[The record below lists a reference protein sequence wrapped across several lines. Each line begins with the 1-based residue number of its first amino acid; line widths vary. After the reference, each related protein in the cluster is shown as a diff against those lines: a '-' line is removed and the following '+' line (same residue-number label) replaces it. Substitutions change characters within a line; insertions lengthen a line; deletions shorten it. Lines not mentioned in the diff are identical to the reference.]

1 MAALSAQARSYN
13 RRMSAPRTLR
23 ALGELPVAEFMRRH
37 WQKRPLLVRAAL
49 PARTPPIARE
59 RLIALAARDDV
70 ESRLVTS
77 FGGRWRL
84 AHGPFPAGRLPSLR
98 RSGWTLL
105 VQGVNLHD
113 EAAEAL
119 LARFRFLPDARLDD
133 LMASYATDGGGVGPH
148 VDSYDVFLVQTHGR
162 RRWRIGRQ
170 RDLRLVPGLPLKIL
184 ASFRPTHEWVLEPGD
199 LLYLPPGV
207 AHEGVALGESITCSI
222 GFRAPAWQEL
232 VEPWFAALAERARIG
247 GRYRDPQL
255 RPTRRPGRLPAP
267 MRTAALQALGRIR
280 PTARDA
286 ARALLAHL
294 SEPKAHVA
302 FDRRRRPLGAARF
315 ASAARERGVRLDAR
329 TRLLY
334 DGTDAAI
341 NGECFECA
349 DRRAAALLRALA
361 DQRALEGPMLRAPD
375 APLLERLHDW
385 YVAGW
390 LHLGRR
396 APTHA

>member
-1 MAALSAQARSYN
+1 
-13 RRMSAPRTLR
+13 MSALRPLR
-23 ALGELPVAEFMRRH
+23 ALGKLPVEAFMRRH
-37 WQKRPLLVRAAL
+37 WQKRPLLVRQALAAL
-49 PARTPPIARE
+49 RSPVTPE
-59 RLIALAARDDV
+59 RLFALAARDDV
-70 ESRLVTS
+70 ESRLVTA
-77 FGGRWRL
+77 FGGRWQL
-84 AHGPFPAGRLPSLR
+84 AHGPLAAGTLPSLR
-98 RSGWTLL
+98 RRGWTLL

-113 EAAEAL
+113 EAADEL

-133 LMASYATDGGGVGPH
+133 LMASFATDGGGVGPH
-148 VDSYDVFLVQTHGR
+148 VDSYDVFLVQTYGR

-184 ASFRPTHEWVLEPGD
+184 ADFRPTHEWVLEPGD

-207 AHEGVALGESITCSI
+207 AHEGVAVGECITCSI

-232 VEPWFAALAERARIG
+232 VEPWFAALAERARID

-255 RPTRRPGRLPAP
+255 RPTRRPGRLPAE
-267 MRTAALQALGRIR
+267 MRTAAAQALGRIR

-294 SEPKAHVA
+294 SEPRPNVV
-302 FDRRRRPLGAARF
+302 FDRPARPLGAARF
-315 ASAARERGVRLDAR
+315 GAAARERGLRLDAR

-334 DGTDAAI
+334 DGADAAI
-341 NGECFECA
+341 NGECFESA

-361 DQRALEGPMLRAPD
+361 DRRALDGASLRALGS
-375 APLLERLHDW
+375 PLPAQLHEW

-390 LHLGRR
+390 LHLRRR
-396 APTHA
+396 AGTDA